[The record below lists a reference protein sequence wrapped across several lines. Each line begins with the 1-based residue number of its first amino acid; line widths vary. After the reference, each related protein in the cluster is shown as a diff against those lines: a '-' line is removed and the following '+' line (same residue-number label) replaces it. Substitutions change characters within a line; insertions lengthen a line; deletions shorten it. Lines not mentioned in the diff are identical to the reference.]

1 MRELL
6 RSLIHSFVIFHTL
19 LKHCIMHMCQHICAM
34 SNNTSMARHASL
46 CYSYVDTNDHSDIYS
61 EEAIPM
67 EPLVDSY
74 GRRIKSMRISITD
87 KCNFRCTYCMP
98 AEGLPW
104 LKKAEILSYEEIV
117 RISRV
122 AVNIGIEQIRLT
134 GGEPLVRRD
143 VPELVRQLRQIPGLH
158 SLSLTTNGI
167 LLKQQAGALAEA
179 GLTRI
184 NVSLDSLVREKFA
197 QLTRRDQ
204 LSRVLEGLE
213 TLEQYPSIH
222 PIKVNAVA
230 IRDYSEEEVL
240 DFVRLARRKAYV
252 MRWIEFMPLD
262 ADQIWRKEDIL
273 TGAELKAII
282 EAAYGPLVQITTGDP
297 AETARRYTFSD
308 GIGEVGFI
316 NPVSEPFCASCDRIR
331 LTADGQ
337 LRTCLFATEE
347 TDLRAVVR
355 SEATDEELAGVIRQ
369 AVWHKE
375 LKHYIGDKRF
385 RRANRSISMIGG

>member
-1 MRELL
+1 
-6 RSLIHSFVIFHTL
+6 
-19 LKHCIMHMCQHICAM
+19 
-34 SNNTSMARHASL
+34 
-46 CYSYVDTNDHSDIYS
+46 
-61 EEAIPM
+61 M

-87 KCNFRCTYCMP
+87 KCQFRCTYCMP

-104 LKKAEILSYEEIV
+104 LKKAEILSYEEIT
-117 RISRV
+117 RIARV

-143 VPELVRQLRQIPGLH
+143 VPELVRQLRQLEGLR
-158 SLSLTTNGI
+158 SLSLTTNGV
-167 LLKQQAGALAEA
+167 LLKGLAGPLAES
-179 GLTRI
+179 GLSRI
-184 NVSLDSLVREKFA
+184 NVSLDSLLREKFA
-197 QLTRRDQ
+197 KLTRRDQ
-204 LSRVLEGLE
+204 LHRVLEGLE
-213 TLEQYPSIH
+213 ELEKYPSIH

-230 IRDYSEEEVL
+230 MRDFSEEEVL
-240 DFVRLARRKAYV
+240 DFVALARRKAYV
-252 MRWIEFMPLD
+252 VRWIEFMPLD

-273 TGAELKAII
+273 TGAEIKAIV
-282 EAAYGPLVQITTGDP
+282 EAAYGPLVPITTGDP
-297 AETARRYTFSD
+297 SETARRYTFSD
-308 GIGEVGFI
+308 GVGEIGFI

-347 TDLRAVVR
+347 TDLRAVIR
-355 SEATDEELAGVIRQ
+355 SDASDDDLAATLRQ

-385 RRANRSISMIGG
+385 KRANRSMSMIGG

>member
-1 MRELL
+1 
-6 RSLIHSFVIFHTL
+6 
-19 LKHCIMHMCQHICAM
+19 
-34 SNNTSMARHASL
+34 
-46 CYSYVDTNDHSDIYS
+46 
-61 EEAIPM
+61 M

-104 LKKAEILSYEEIV
+104 LKKSQILSYEELE

-122 AVNIGIEQIRLT
+122 AVSIGIEQVRLT

-143 VPELVRQLRQIPGLH
+143 VPEFVRQLRKIEGLR
-158 SLSLTTNGI
+158 SLSITTNGI
-167 LLKQQAGALAEA
+167 LLKQQAKALAEA

-197 QLTRRDQ
+197 KLTRRDQ
-204 LSRVLEGLE
+204 FDRVLEGLE
-213 TLEQYPSIH
+213 EVEKYPSIH
-222 PIKVNAVA
+222 PIKINAVA
-230 IRDYSEEEVL
+230 MRGFSEDEAL
-240 DFVRLARRKAYV
+240 DFVQFARKKGYV

-273 TGAELKAII
+273 TGGEILAII
-282 EAAYGPLVQITTGDP
+282 EAKYGPLVPITTGDP
-297 AETARRYTFSD
+297 SETARRYTFSD
-308 GIGEVGFI
+308 GIGEIGFI
-316 NPVSEPFCASCDRIR
+316 NPVSEPFCSTCDRIR

-347 TDLRAVVR
+347 TDLRAVLR
-355 SEATDEELAGVIRQ
+355 SGGDDEAIARTIRH

-385 RRANRSISMIGG
+385 RRANRSMSMIGG

>member
-1 MRELL
+1 
-6 RSLIHSFVIFHTL
+6 
-19 LKHCIMHMCQHICAM
+19 
-34 SNNTSMARHASL
+34 
-46 CYSYVDTNDHSDIYS
+46 
-61 EEAIPM
+61 M

-117 RISRV
+117 HIARV
-122 AVNIGIEQIRLT
+122 AVEIGIEQIRLT

-143 VPELVRQLRQIPGLH
+143 VPEVVRQLRQIEGLR

-167 LLKQQAGALAEA
+167 LLKQQAAALAAA

-184 NVSLDSLVREKFA
+184 NVSLDSLLREKFTRM
-197 QLTRRDQ
+197 TRRDQ
-204 LSRVLEGLE
+204 LHGVLAGLE
-213 TLEQYPSIH
+213 EVKRYPAIH
-222 PIKVNAVA
+222 PIKINAVA
-230 IRDYSEEEVL
+230 IKDFSEEEVL
-240 DFVRLARRKAYV
+240 PFVQFARDNAFV

-273 TGAELKAII
+273 SGAEIQAII
-282 EAAYGPLVQITTGDP
+282 EAAHGPLVPISTGDP

-355 SEATDEELAGVIRQ
+355 SQASDEELAGVIRR

-385 RRANRSISMIGG
+385 KRASRSMSMIGG

>member
-1 MRELL
+1 MGL
-6 RSLIHSFVIFHTL
+6 
-19 LKHCIMHMCQHICAM
+19 
-34 SNNTSMARHASL
+34 
-46 CYSYVDTNDHSDIYS
+46 
-61 EEAIPM
+61 
-67 EPLVDSY
+67 LVDSY
-74 GRRIKSMRISITD
+74 GRRIKSLRISITD

-117 RISRV
+117 RLTRV
-122 AVNIGIEQIRLT
+122 MVGLGIEQVRLT

-143 VPELVRQLRQIPGLH
+143 IPELVRQLRAIGGLR
-158 SLSLTTNGI
+158 SLSVTTNGI
-167 LLKQQAGALAEA
+167 LLKQLAGPLAEA

-184 NVSLDSLVREKFA
+184 NVSLDSLIREKFA

-213 TLEQYPSIH
+213 ELEKYPSIH

-230 IRDYSEEEVL
+230 IKGFTEEEVL

-273 TGAELKAII
+273 TGAEIKAII
-282 EAAYGPLVQITTGDP
+282 ENEYGPLVPITSGDP
-297 AETARRYTFSD
+297 SETARRYTFSD

-316 NPVSEPFCASCDRIR
+316 NPVSEPFCAQCDRIR

-347 TDLRAVVR
+347 TDLRAVLR
-355 SEATDEELAGVIRQ
+355 SDATDEMLAEVIRQ

-385 RRANRSISMIGG
+385 KRANRSMSMIGG

>member
-1 MRELL
+1 
-6 RSLIHSFVIFHTL
+6 
-19 LKHCIMHMCQHICAM
+19 
-34 SNNTSMARHASL
+34 
-46 CYSYVDTNDHSDIYS
+46 
-61 EEAIPM
+61 M

-104 LKKAEILSYEEIV
+104 LKKSQILSYEELE
-117 RISRV
+117 RITRV
-122 AVNIGIEQIRLT
+122 AVSIGIEQVRLT
-134 GGEPLVRRD
+134 GSEPLVRRD
-143 VPELVRQLRQIPGLH
+143 VPEFVRQLRKIEGLR
-158 SLSLTTNGI
+158 SLSITTNGI
-167 LLKQQAGALAEA
+167 LLKQQAKALAEA

-197 QLTRRDQ
+197 KLTRRDQ
-204 LSRVLEGLE
+204 LDRVLEGLE
-213 TLEQYPSIH
+213 EVEKYPSIH
-222 PIKVNAVA
+222 PIKINAVA
-230 IRDYSEEEVL
+230 VRGFSEDEVL
-240 DFVRLARRKAYV
+240 DFVQFARKKGYV

-273 TGAELKAII
+273 TGGEILSII
-282 EAAYGPLVQITTGDP
+282 ETKYGPLVPITSGDP
-297 AETARRYTFSD
+297 SETARRYTFSD
-308 GIGEVGFI
+308 GIGEIGFI
-316 NPVSEPFCASCDRIR
+316 NPVSEPFCSTCDRIR

-347 TDLRAVVR
+347 TDLRAVLR
-355 SEATDEELAGVIRQ
+355 SGGDDEAIARTIRH

-385 RRANRSISMIGG
+385 RRANRSMSMIGG

>member
-1 MRELL
+1 MDL
-6 RSLIHSFVIFHTL
+6 
-19 LKHCIMHMCQHICAM
+19 
-34 SNNTSMARHASL
+34 
-46 CYSYVDTNDHSDIYS
+46 
-61 EEAIPM
+61 
-67 EPLVDSY
+67 LVDSY

-87 KCNFRCTYCMP
+87 KCQFRCTYCMP

-104 LKKAEILSYEEIV
+104 LKKAEILSYEEIE
-117 RISRV
+117 RIARV
-122 AVNIGIEQIRLT
+122 AVSIGIEQIRLT

-143 VPELVRQLRQIPGLH
+143 VPELVRKLRQIEGLR
-158 SLSLTTNGI
+158 SLSLTTNGV
-167 LLKQQAGALAEA
+167 LLKQLARPLAEA

-184 NVSLDSLVREKFA
+184 NVSLDSLVREKFT

-204 LSRVLEGLE
+204 LDRVLEGLE
-213 TLEQYPSIH
+213 EVEKYPSIH

-230 IRDYSEEEVL
+230 MRGFSEDEVL
-240 DFVRLARRKAYV
+240 DFVRFARNKAYV

-273 TGAELKAII
+273 TGGEIKAII
-282 EAAYGPLVQITTGDP
+282 ESAYGPLVPITGGDP
-297 AETARRYTFSD
+297 SETARRYTFSD

-355 SEATDEELAGVIRQ
+355 SDASDEELIRVIRE

-385 RRANRSISMIGG
+385 RRANRSMSMIGG

>member
-1 MRELL
+1 LVL
-6 RSLIHSFVIFHTL
+6 W
-19 LKHCIMHMCQHICAM
+19 
-34 SNNTSMARHASL
+34 
-46 CYSYVDTNDHSDIYS
+46 YVNIAY
-61 EEAIPM
+61 EEAILM
-67 EPLVDSY
+67 EQLVDSY
-74 GRRIKSMRISITD
+74 GRHIKSMRISITD

-104 LKKAEILSYEEIV
+104 LKKAEILSYEEIERLT
-117 RISRV
+117 RI
-122 AVNIGIEQIRLT
+122 AVNIGIEQVRLT

-143 VPELVRQLRQIPGLH
+143 VPDLIRQLRKIEGLR

-167 LLKQQAGALAEA
+167 LLKQQAAALAAA
-179 GLTRI
+179 GLNRI
-184 NVSLDSLVREKFA
+184 NVSLDSLMREKFA

-204 LSRVLEGLE
+204 IDRVLEGLE
-213 TLEQYPSIH
+213 ELEKYPSIH

-240 DFVRLARRKAYV
+240 DFVLLARRKAYV

-282 EAAYGPLVQITTGDP
+282 ENEYGPLVPITTGDP

-331 LTADGQ
+331 MTADGQ
-337 LRTCLFATEE
+337 LRTCLFATVE
-347 TDLRAVVR
+347 TDLRAVLR
-355 SEATDEELAGVIRQ
+355 SGASDEEIATTIRR
-369 AVWHKE
+369 AVWNKE

-385 RRANRSISMIGG
+385 KRANRSMSMIGG

>member
-1 MRELL
+1 
-6 RSLIHSFVIFHTL
+6 
-19 LKHCIMHMCQHICAM
+19 
-34 SNNTSMARHASL
+34 
-46 CYSYVDTNDHSDIYS
+46 
-61 EEAIPM
+61 M

-117 RISRV
+117 RISKV
-122 AVNIGIEQIRLT
+122 AASMGIEQIRLT

-143 VPELVRQLRQIPGLH
+143 VPDLVRQLRQLPGLR
-158 SLSLTTNGI
+158 SLSLTTNGV
-167 LLKQQAGALAEA
+167 LLKDQAKALAEA

-184 NVSLDSLVREKFA
+184 NVSLDSLSREKFMRLA
-197 QLTRRDQ
+197 RRDQ
-204 LSRVLEGLE
+204 LERVLIGLE
-213 TLEQYPSIH
+213 ELERHPSIH

-230 IRDYSEEEVL
+230 MRGFSEEEVL
-240 DFVRLARRKAYV
+240 DFARLARRKAYV

-273 TGAELKAII
+273 TGAEIKAII
-282 EAAYGPLVQITTGDP
+282 ENEYGPLVPITSGDP
-297 AETARRYTFSD
+297 SETARRYTFSD
-308 GIGEVGFI
+308 GVGEVGFI
-316 NPVSEPFCASCDRIR
+316 NPVSEPFCSTCDRIR

-337 LRTCLFATEE
+337 LRTCLFATDE
-347 TDLRAVVR
+347 TDLR
-355 SEATDEELAGVIRQ
+355 TVIRSDADDNALAQ
-369 AVWHKE
+369 TIRTAVWHKE

-385 RRANRSISMIGG
+385 KRANRSMSMIGG

>member
-1 MRELL
+1 
-6 RSLIHSFVIFHTL
+6 
-19 LKHCIMHMCQHICAM
+19 
-34 SNNTSMARHASL
+34 
-46 CYSYVDTNDHSDIYS
+46 
-61 EEAIPM
+61 M

-74 GRRIKSMRISITD
+74 GRRIKSMRISVTD

-117 RISRV
+117 RIARV
-122 AVNIGIEQIRLT
+122 SVSIGIEQIRLT

-143 VPELVRQLRQIPGLH
+143 VPELVHQLHGIEGLR

-167 LLKQQAGALAEA
+167 LLKQQAAALAAA

-184 NVSLDSLVREKFA
+184 NVSLDSLLREKFTRVA
-197 QLTRRDQ
+197 RRDQ
-204 LSRVLEGLE
+204 LHGVLAGLE
-213 TLEQYPSIH
+213 EAKKYPSIH
-222 PIKVNAVA
+222 PIKINAVA
-230 IRDYSEEEVL
+230 MKNFSEEEVL
-240 DFVRLARRKAYV
+240 PFVQFARDNSFV

-273 TGAELKAII
+273 TGGEIKAII
-282 EAAYGPLVQITTGDP
+282 EEAYGPLVPITTGDP

-347 TDLRAVVR
+347 TDLRVVLR
-355 SEATDEELAGVIRQ
+355 SGGSDEDLARTIRQ

-385 RRANRSISMIGG
+385 KRANRSMSMIGG